1 MTSVLVIDRDAE
13 TRLAACRV
21 LKHAGFAVSTAAEE
35 DAAGHFNLVIADLK
49 AISLA
54 DLLRHHPRARVLT
67 LASEGRAG
75 LVKPFTPSRLLT
87 AVRLCL
93 ARPAKR

>member
-1 MTSVLVIDRDAE
+1 MTTVLVIDRDAE

-35 DAAGHFNLVIADLK
+35 DATGHFNLIIADLK

-54 DLLRHHPRARVLT
+54 ELHRRHPQARVLT
-67 LASEGRAG
+67 LTNEGRAG
-75 LVKPFTPSRLLT
+75 LVKPFTPSQLLT

-93 ARPAKR
+93 ARPVKR

>member
-13 TRLAACRV
+13 TRLVACRV
-21 LKHAGFAVSTAAEE
+21 LKHAGLAVSAAAE
-35 DAAGHFNLVIADLK
+35 DGAGHFDLVIADLK

-54 DLLRHHPRARVLT
+54 ELHRRYPRVRVLV
-67 LASEGRAG
+67 LANEGRAG
-75 LVKPFTPSRLLT
+75 LVKPFTPSQLLT

-93 ARPAKR
+93 ARPVKR